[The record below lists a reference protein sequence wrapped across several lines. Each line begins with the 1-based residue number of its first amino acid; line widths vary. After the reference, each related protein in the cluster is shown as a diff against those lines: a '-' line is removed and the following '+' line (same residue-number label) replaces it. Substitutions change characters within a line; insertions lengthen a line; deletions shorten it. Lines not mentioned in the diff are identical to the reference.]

1 MSAGI
6 YFPQA
11 LAINRPVSWRS
22 SGAGQAQLM
31 QLVGAQGSTVDDVH
45 YGFILA
51 AASYP
56 SFDQYQDVSVGQQW
70 VGLENIMIVGG
81 GADQSWQV
89 GGASGACTLSGPTYC
104 TDGLLFQAPAG
115 GAGHQAATGVLRDL
129 QVVNFPGHALAAFRP
144 RGELHGYNVFAGSS
158 GGNCVDIENTANP
171 YRFYGLSGGDCAI
184 GLNLVNA
191 RSMEF
196 HGASFWGNQT
206 ASLSVTGTLG
216 DPGAYL
222 LFDGLQLGSSQN
234 EDMYLDQQNE
244 TVICAAN
251 CLFGKA
257 NASRTAGVPAILIGP
272 DAATTAP
279 GVSPIV
285 LQLDQGL
292 FDVPDVR
299 HNGGQD
305 IEFQSTTGA
314 TSHECSCIVALG
326 PGMVDVDTKQN
337 ASQPGAPTTNDST
350 KLSGQT
356 TYAPP
361 TFANAGSVG
370 VPLTLNPNELGMGV
384 SMDTEGAPGPGG
396 LKLRVECSTIG
407 SHNVKIVALA
417 GISNTETVIADG
429 IGNHQVAACQ

>member
-129 QVVNFPGHALAAFRP
+129 QVVNFPGHALPHFAPEASCTATTSLPAARAAIAWISRTPPIRTASTGFP
-144 RGELHGYNVFAGSS
+144 VAIAPS
-158 GGNCVDIENTANP
+158 GQ
-171 YRFYGLSGGDCAI
+171 SGD
-184 GLNLVNA
+184 A

-216 DPGAYL
+216 DDRAYL